1 PFTSSNGPAIT
12 SSEKLFPMAAS
23 RELVGNRKNISHFI
37 YSTDLN
43 ENPESEALLHGQDK
57 KRAAAGGR
65 KPLQ

>member
-1 PFTSSNGPAIT
+1 
-12 SSEKLFPMAAS
+12 MAAS
-23 RELVGNRKNISHFI
+23 RELVGNWKNISHFI

-43 ENPESEALLHGQDK
+43 ENPESEALLHGQNK